1 MFDWKQDLFVY
12 SSQMQKIILCSFL
25 LFLFLTKLSLATVIN
40 KIEVKGN
47 TRITKESVIV
57 FGNIKLNTDIND
69 AELNLILKNLYETDF
84 FENIDLSINNKTLII
99 TLIENPIIQNVS
111 ILGVPSKTLREKIS
125 EIIELKNAS
134 PYVEYYAKK
143 DFRKIKTFLKTQG
156 YYFVDVKSSIKQ
168 NTNNS
173 IDLVYNIKLGQ
184 KALIGKINFIGDK
197 KIKNRKLRNVIVS
210 EENKFWKII
219 SSKKYLDENR
229 IQLDMR
235 LLKNYYINKGYY
247 NVLIENS
254 SAKFLDNNTFD
265 LVFTITAGNKF
276 LFNEAKLIL
285 PNDYDPKNFEKV
297 NKVLQSLKNEVYSY
311 SKIEDILDEI
321 DQIALSEQY
330 EFIDADVEETI
341 IKKNKLNFTVIVKE
355 TEKFYVEKINIYG
368 NNITREKVIR
378 DTFIVDEGDAFNEIL
393 YNKTIN
399 RIKAKNIFGNVTS
412 KVIDGTTPNKKIINI
427 EVEEKATGEISAG
440 AGISTTGGSIG
451 FSVKENNY
459 LGKGIK
465 LDASVTLGAETLKG
479 LLSITNPNFNYS
491 DRALTTTIENSST
504 DRLTANGYKTT
515 KTGLSFSTN
524 YEQYKD
530 FYISPEVSAYFE
542 SVTTNST
549 ASSSLQKQKGDFFD
563 LNLNYALNLDKRNS
577 GYQPSEGFRSV
588 FRQELPLITEDL
600 TIKNSYEY
608 NTHHEFVEDM
618 VGSLTFFTSAVNS
631 LSGDNVRIS
640 RRLYIP
646 GKRLRGF
653 ELGKVGPKD
662 GLEFVGG
669 NYLTAINLS
678 STLPRVLSTQENID
692 FRIFFDAA
700 NVWHV
705 DYSDTIKNSNK
716 IRSST
721 GIGID
726 WFTPVGPLNF
736 SLSQAITKAS
746 TDVTE
751 IFRFNLGTTF

>member
-1 MFDWKQDLFVY
+1 
-12 SSQMQKIILCSFL
+12 MQKIILYSFL

-40 KIEVKGN
+40 KIEVNGN
-47 TRITKESVIV
+47 SRISNETVIV
-57 FGNIKLNTDIND
+57 FGDIKLNTDIND
-69 AELNLILKNLYETDF
+69 NELDLILKKLYETNF
-84 FENIDLSINNKTLII
+84 FENVNLSINNKTLII
-99 TLIENPIIQNVS
+99 TLIENPLIQNVS
-111 ILGVPSKTLREKIS
+111 ILGVPNKTLREKIS
-125 EIIELKNAS
+125 EIIFLKNS
-134 PYVEYYAKK
+134 SSFVEFYAKK
-143 DFRKIKTFLKTQG
+143 DFRTIKTFLKTQG
-156 YYFVDVKSSIKQ
+156 YYFVDIKSSIKK
-168 NTNNS
+168 NTNNT
-173 IDLVYNIKLGQ
+173 IDLVYNIKLGE

-197 KIKNRKLRNVIVS
+197 KIKSRKLRSVIVS

-219 SSKKYLDENR
+219 SSKKYLDVNR
-229 IQLDMR
+229 IKLDIR
-235 LLKNYYINKGYY
+235 LLKNFYISKGYY
-247 NVLIENS
+247 NVIIENS

-265 LVFTITAGNKF
+265 LDFTITAGNKF

-311 SKIEDILDEI
+311 SRIEDILDEI
-321 DQIALSEQY
+321 DQIALLEQY
-330 EFIDADVEETI
+330 EFIDAVVEETI
-341 IKKNKLNFTVIVKE
+341 IGKNKLNFTVIVKE

-399 RIKAKNIFGNVTS
+399 RIKAKNIFNNVTS
-412 KVIDGTTPNKKIINI
+412 EVIDGTTPNKKIINI

-440 AGISTTGGSIG
+440 AGIGTAGGSIG
-451 FSVKENNY
+451 LTVKENNY

-465 LDASVTLGAETLKG
+465 LNASVTLGADTLKG

-491 DRALTTTIENSST
+491 DRALTTSIENTST
-504 DRLTANGYKTT
+504 DRLSTNGYKTT
-515 KTGLSFSTN
+515 KTGLALSTS
-524 YEQYKD
+524 YEQYKN
-530 FYISPEVSAYFE
+530 FYISPEISAYFE
-542 SVTTNST
+542 SVSTNST
-549 ASSSLQKQKGDFFD
+549 ASSALQKQKGDFFD

-577 GYQPSEGFRSV
+577 AYQPSEGFRSI
-588 FRQELPLITEDL
+588 FRQELPLISDDL

-608 NTHHEFVEDM
+608 NAHHEFVEDM
-618 VGSLTFFTSAVNS
+618 IGSLSFFTSAANS

-640 RRLYIP
+640 KRLFIP

-653 ELGKVGPKD
+653 EIGKVGPKD
-662 GLEFVGG
+662 GFEYVGG
-669 NYLTAINLS
+669 NYLTSINLS
-678 STLPRVLSTQENID
+678 STLPKVLSEQENID
-692 FRIFFDAA
+692 FRIFFDVA

-705 DYSDTIKNSNK
+705 DYSDSIKDSNT

-736 SLSQAITKAS
+736 SLSQAITKAA